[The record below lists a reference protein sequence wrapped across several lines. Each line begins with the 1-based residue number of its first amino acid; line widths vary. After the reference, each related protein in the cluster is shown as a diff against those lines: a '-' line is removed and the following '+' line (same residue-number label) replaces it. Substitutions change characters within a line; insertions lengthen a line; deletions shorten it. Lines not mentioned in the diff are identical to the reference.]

1 MLGYLLAELQNFIEV
16 FFLTETEYD
25 LIDGL
30 HPHSTLAHVYNL
42 VYLVSFKVALRQFL
56 VLRFMQPENR
66 FDMVVYFEQGQNA
79 LIGGYGFR
87 RGDETDAEI
96 LIFEFML
103 VLVLGGMEQVVHGMH
118 IVDFE
123 FIDFEGEK
131 HFLLFLVVVVEYLA
145 ARLLQP

>member
-1 MLGYLLAELQNFIEV
+1 MFCMHIFINV
-16 FFLTETEYD
+16 
-25 LIDGL
+25 
-30 HPHSTLAHVYNL
+30 
-42 VYLVSFKVALRQFL
+42 R
-56 VLRFMQPENR
+56 
-66 FDMVVYFEQGQNA
+66 
-79 LIGGYGFR
+79 
-87 RGDETDAEI
+87 I